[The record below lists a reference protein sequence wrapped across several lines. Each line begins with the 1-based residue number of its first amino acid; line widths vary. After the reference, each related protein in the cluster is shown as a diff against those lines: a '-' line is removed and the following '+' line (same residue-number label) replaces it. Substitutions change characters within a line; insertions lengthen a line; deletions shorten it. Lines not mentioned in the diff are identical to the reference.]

1 MRRQSTKFPPNAKK
15 NDDGKGDSGRDT
27 GADKS
32 DDDVDHSMSNLTE
45 DLWESSVGGQCVCK
59 VD

>member
-1 MRRQSTKFPPNAKK
+1 MRRQSTKLPPNAKK

-45 DLWESSVGGQCVCK
+45 DL
-59 VD
+59 